1 MKTRKNNPGFKIELS
16 PRDREKF
23 RVITARA
30 EEITPE
36 NLDEIFSFCRREK
49 VRLLIARCRITEL
62 GVTQALEKKGA
73 LLADTLVLYLRNLV
87 RTRIPEVSGKY
98 LVREIRQGEEEVVR
112 AVAEEAFRDY
122 RGHYGADR
130 RLEGVKSG
138 EIYSSW
144 AYRAARDR
152 DDTHGVILAEKN
164 GEVVGFTLVRI
175 NQPGEGEGTLEGVS
189 PRAGRRSLIQRDMA
203 IGGMNWAR
211 KRGAVRILAPVAL
224 TNTVMQ
230 KIIIRLGYEPFLSYH
245 TFHLWF

>member
-1 MKTRKNNPGFKIELS
+1 MITGKDAKFRIHLS

-23 RVITARA
+23 GIISARA

-36 NLDEIFSFCRREK
+36 NLDEVFSFCRREK
-49 VRLLIARCRITEL
+49 AGLLIARCRTTEL
-62 GVTQALEKKGA
+62 GAAQALEKNGA
-73 LLADTLVLYLRNLV
+73 ILTDTLVVYLRNLV
-87 RTRIPEVSGKY
+87 RTPIPEVSGKY
-98 LVREIRQGEEEVVR
+98 LIREIRPGEEEAVR

-144 AYRAARDR
+144 AGRAARER

-164 GEVVGFTLVRI
+164 GEVAGFALVRI
-175 NQPGEGEGTLEGVS
+175 SRPGEGEGTLEGVS

-203 IGGMNWAR
+203 IGGMNWTR
-211 KRGAVRILAPVAL
+211 QRGAKRLLASVSL
-224 TNTVMQ
+224 NNVVMQ
-230 KIIIRLGYEPFLSYH
+230 KIVIRLGYEPFLSYH
-245 TFHLWF
+245 TFHLWL